1 MRQQLLN
8 LLEKYLLLFPE
19 EQQRQIALINYLN
32 SHKDD
37 ELTDWN
43 NFDGH
48 IVAGGFIYAKVE
60 NKFLVLYHN
69 DLKMFLYPGG
79 HVDSSDVNTLE
90 ASKREILE
98 ETGLSN
104 LEQLKLTEDALIP
117 IDIDTH
123 KIGYNE
129 RLNLPEHYHFDF
141 RYLFVVDKINDIKID
156 EDEMAGYKWISLDE
170 LTHDPNYGSIA
181 SKIKKLIPHNSKRM

>member
-1 MRQQLLN
+1 MKDNLIALLN
-8 LLEKYLLLFPE
+8 SYLILFPE
-19 EQQRQIALINYLN
+19 EQERQKILIQYLQ
-32 SHKDD
+32 SHQND
-37 ELTDWN
+37 EVVDWN

-48 IVAGGFIYAKVE
+48 IVAGGFIYAKEE

-79 HVDSSDVNTLE
+79 HIDSNDVNILT
-90 ASKREILE
+90 AAKREIAE
-98 ETGLSN
+98 ETGLN
-104 LEQLKLTEDALIP
+104 DLEQLIVSDNELIP

-141 RYLFVVDKINDIKID
+141 RYLFVVDKIQDIKTD
-156 EDEMAGYKWISLDE
+156 EDEMSGYKWISLDE
-170 LTHDPNYGSIA
+170 LTNDPNYGRVA
-181 SKIKKLIPHNSKRM
+181 TKIKRLIPQN

>member
-1 MRQQLLN
+1 MKDNLIALLN
-8 LLEKYLLLFPE
+8 SYLILFPE
-19 EQQRQIALINYLN
+19 EQERQKILIQYLQ
-32 SHKDD
+32 SHQND
-37 ELTDWN
+37 EVVDWN

-48 IVAGGFIYAKVE
+48 IVAGGFIYAKEE

-79 HVDSSDVNTLE
+79 HVDSNDVNTLT
-90 ASKREILE
+90 AAKREIAE
-98 ETGLSN
+98 ETGLNN
-104 LEQLKLTEDALIP
+104 LEQLIVSDNELMP

-141 RYLFVVDKINDIKID
+141 RYLFVVDKIQDIKTD
-156 EDEMAGYKWISLDE
+156 EDEMSGYKWISLDE
-170 LTHDPNYGSIA
+170 LTNDPNYGRVAI
-181 SKIKKLIPHNSKRM
+181 KIKRIIPRKL